1 MIGTELEKMVL
12 DGNAVFRVASIGM
25 AGLSAMVLPK
35 GKSAVITDITIQPFA
50 NIITDDQRF
59 AAKETFRE
67 PYDQNLT
74 DILKRT
80 MFQLLMYN
88 SRGIQNRWTL
98 KSEYQINSVSDTVAL
113 VPAKTNPTIT
123 FKEKKIDCYVL
134 IEELTW
140 FYFLFPDFTPL
151 QTILQTQPLGNYFS
165 NVNNFPQAPFGWD
178 PANSDVQFFAQ
189 NPGPQFYSPLGLDN
203 SFNPPSPVP
212 NASTTFNLLNNGPDS
227 PLVMPGPDPAILFE
241 SYMLPSMPIMNI
253 SYVEINKRTTT
264 SGIV

>member
-50 NIITDDQRF
+50 NVITDDERF
-59 AAKETFRE
+59 ASNETFRR
-67 PYDQNLT
+67 PTDQNLT
-74 DILKRT
+74 EILKRT

-88 SRGIQNRWTL
+88 SRGVQNRWTF
-98 KSEYQINSVSDTVAL
+98 KSEYQLNSVTDPVTAAFETSPTV
-113 VPAKTNPTIT
+113 T
-123 FKEKKIDCYVL
+123 FAEKKIECYVL
-134 IEELTW
+134 VEELTW
-140 FYFLFPDFTPL
+140 FYFLFPDFTGV

-212 NASTTFNLLNNGPDS
+212 NASTTLNLLNSGPDS
-227 PLVMPGPDPAILFE
+227 PLVMPGPDPAINFT
-241 SYMLPSMPIMNI
+241 SSMLPSMPIMNI